1 MQRSF
6 YILVVFSALVAGFFT
21 LNCEQH
27 SSRKQP
33 VEKTET
39 DDNKSLFF
47 EANTTSQANK
57 IAAIF
62 EKSRKLRSSKWS
74 NSENIYQLLASIKNV
89 YYEGLNPE
97 DYHLSTIENLSQKII
112 ASAHPS
118 ADDVTKL
125 ELLLTDA
132 FYLLATH
139 MADGITDKE
148 TIDPNWYAAQPKQ
161 SIDWTKYIDSSIQA
175 GKITETLNRLTPSHR
190 EYANLKKAL
199 DIYRQIKRQGGWLPF
214 KTDLKKLEEGMVH
227 PDVASLRRRLSIT
240 QGTIDPDTKNKNLFD
255 KTLHNQMAI
264 FQLRHGLTNDGVLGI
279 KSIEALN
286 IPVEMRIASIRANM
300 ERWRWLSEDLG
311 QRYILV
317 NIANFDLQ
325 LIENGKPIFTT
336 EVIVGRPYRK
346 TPVFSS
352 IMTYLVFNPDWT
364 VPPTILSDDVIPEIV
379 NNYNYLS
386 EKRMKIINLEGI
398 EVNPATID
406 WDRAIQADFPYMI
419 RQQPGTQN
427 ALGQIKFVF
436 PNRYNVFI
444 HDTPSR
450 YLFTKTDRI
459 FSSGCIRINKPL
471 DLAQILL
478 DGNPGW
484 TREQI
489 NKVIKEGK
497 PRSVHLALP
506 VPVHILYMTVW
517 ADDNG
522 IAYFRKDIYN
532 RDQSLLTALKQK
544 HTSEINPK

>member
-6 YILVVFSALVAGFFT
+6 YILVVFSAMVAGFST

-39 DDNKSLFF
+39 DDNKSRIF
-47 EANTTSQANK
+47 EANTTSQADK

-62 EKSRKLRSSKWS
+62 EKSRKLRSSKW
-74 NSENIYQLLASIKNV
+74 NSSANIYQLLASIKNA

-139 MADGITDKE
+139 MADGITNKE

-161 SIDWTKYIDSSIQA
+161 SPDWTKYIDSSIQA

-214 KTDLKKLEEGMVH
+214 NTNLKKLEEGMVH
-227 PDVASLRRRLSIT
+227 PDVALLRRRLSIT

-286 IPVEMRIASIRANM
+286 IPVEMRIASIKANM

-379 NNYNYLS
+379 NNNNYLS

-406 WDRAIQADFPYMI
+406 WDKAIQSDFPYMI

-436 PNRYNVFI
+436 PNQYNIFI

-497 PRSVHLALP
+497 QRSLHLAIP
-506 VPVHILYMTVW
+506 VPVHILYMTVR

-544 HTSEINPK
+544 QTSEINPK